1 MPMFIDPK
9 ATVAVTDG
17 TNTVHIKAKMD
28 ARTHALVKG
37 AFSARLG
44 GESGKIDLGNLGGYE
59 LALLEHNI
67 VRWEG
72 PDFEGVPVTP
82 VHIGRLDLDE
92 PLIQEVL
99 ERIGELNPRQES
111 PDPN

>member
-1 MPMFIDPK
+1 MPMFVDPQ

-17 TNTVHIKAKMD
+17 ANTVHIKAKMD
-28 ARTHALVKG
+28 ARTRALVK
-37 AFSARLG
+37 SSITARG
-44 GESGKIDLGNLGGYE
+44 GGQDFELRNLGGYE

-72 PDFEGVPVTP
+72 PEFEGVPCTAA
-82 VHIGRLDLDE
+82 HIGRLDPDQ
-92 PLIQEVL
+92 PLVAEVL
-99 ERIGELNPRQES
+99 ERIGELNAPPES